1 MADQPKKQRKMLSS
15 YSIVF
20 LFLIFTAILT
30 WFVPQS
36 VVINDH
42 GTKKIIYDAILVKG
56 KVMAG
61 QGLQPMGLWDIIMA
75 PAKGFVKAAQLCF
88 ALLMA
93 GAFLHLLNYVGA
105 MRAGIGW
112 LLKRFT
118 GKTLIVVL
126 TFFSA
131 LFGAVYGLWEE
142 IPAYSMAVV
151 PLFVLAGYDVV
162 TGIGVLTVGATA
174 GNMAS
179 VVNPFSLGAAVGA
192 IGNESLSL
200 GSGIVLRLV
209 LFAVLYLVALAY
221 VLQYAAR
228 VKKDPSRSIVAGLPV
243 NTMVEERQEEVEIT
257 SR

>member
-1 MADQPKKQRKMLSS
+1 MSDQPKKQRKMLSS

-36 VVINDH
+36 VVVNDH
-42 GTKKIIYDAILVKG
+42 GTKKIIYDAIMVKG
-56 KVMAG
+56 KVVAG

-118 GKTLIVVL
+118 GKTLIVVRG
-126 TFFSA
+126 TH
-131 LFGAVYGLWEE
+131 LFLRPVRCRLRPVGRNPRLLHGGGAPVRPG
-142 IPAYSMAVV
+142 
-151 PLFVLAGYDVV
+151 
-162 TGIGVLTVGATA
+162 
-174 GNMAS
+174 
-179 VVNPFSLGAAVGA
+179 
-192 IGNESLSL
+192 
-200 GSGIVLRLV
+200 RL
-209 LFAVLYLVALAY
+209 
-221 VLQYAAR
+221 
-228 VKKDPSRSIVAGLPV
+228 
-243 NTMVEERQEEVEIT
+243 
-257 SR
+257 

>member
-151 PLFVLAGYDVV
+151 PLFVWPD
-162 TGIGVLTVGATA
+162 
-174 GNMAS
+174 MMWSPAS
-179 VVNPFSLGAAVGA
+179 GC
-192 IGNESLSL
+192 
-200 GSGIVLRLV
+200 
-209 LFAVLYLVALAY
+209 
-221 VLQYAAR
+221 
-228 VKKDPSRSIVAGLPV
+228 
-243 NTMVEERQEEVEIT
+243 
-257 SR
+257 